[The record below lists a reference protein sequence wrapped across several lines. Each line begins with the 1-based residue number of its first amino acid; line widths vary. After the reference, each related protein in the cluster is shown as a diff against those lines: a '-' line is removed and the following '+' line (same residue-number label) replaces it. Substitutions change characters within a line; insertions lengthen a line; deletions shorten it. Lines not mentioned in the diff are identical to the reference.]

1 MRRGRDY
8 NAVTSAT
15 ERPVIRIDDLHFGYR
30 KATLYDAFDLHL
42 DRPGVYGLFG
52 RNGSGKST
60 LLKLIAGL
68 LFPRRGRIE
77 VHGREPR
84 RRHPDLLAGIYLV
97 PEEFHLPDLSAVQL
111 LRTHAGFYPRFSAEA
126 FADYLGVFELPRE
139 RPFAQMSLGE
149 KKKAAMAF
157 ALATRTP
164 VLLLDEPTNGL
175 DILGRDQFKTIVARP
190 EQRERIVVVSTH
202 QAHDLE
208 SIMDH
213 VLFVDAARLA
223 LSASMPELAS
233 ALRMGVAADA
243 AALAAIDGVVHHE
256 PLGEQH
262 AWVAANRTGR
272 PGAVSMELLYKAL
285 SRNKQAVL
293 GAMAAARGETADV

>member
-1 MRRGRDY
+1 M
-8 NAVTSAT
+8 
-15 ERPVIRIDDLHFGYR
+15 IRIDDLNFGYR
-30 KATLYDAFDLHL
+30 KTTLYDSFDLHI

-126 FADYLGVFELPRE
+126 FADYLGVFELPRD

-213 VLFVDAARLA
+213 VLFVDRGEPHGPARRGVDGAAVQGAEPQQAGGARRDGRGPRGDRRCLT
-223 LSASMPELAS
+223 SRASPVS
-233 ALRMGVAADA
+233 PPPSGSNSDA
-243 AALAAIDGVVHHE
+243 A
-256 PLGEQH
+256 
-262 AWVAANRTGR
+262 
-272 PGAVSMELLYKAL
+272 GAGS
-285 SRNKQAVL
+285 SRS
-293 GAMAAARGETADV
+293 ARCCWR